1 MEDWKIGIW
10 PIGEYIPV
18 ARISVNRPAG
28 TSVWKNQKVNKD
40 KCREQ
45 LLEKVIPAIKD
56 NWPRQLWN
64 DNTVVIRIQ
73 QDGASAHISP
83 DDEGFNA
90 GLVEQQ
96 VHNKILLYTQ
106 PARSPDTNI
115 NDLVFFCSTG
125 QLSGAP

>member
-1 MEDWKIGIW
+1 VESKSKTIILWDWKIGRLEDWKIGIW

-90 GLVEQQ
+90 GLVGGATSTQQ
-96 VHNKILLYTQ
+96 DSTLHTTSKIT
-106 PARSPDTNI
+106 
-115 NDLVFFCSTG
+115 
-125 QLSGAP
+125 